1 MLYITPSYM
10 SNISQ
15 DNLLQLE
22 PSWNQLFLLKTN
34 MNLAKVT
41 ATAVI
46 KIYYYL

>member
-15 DNLLQLE
+15 DNLLE
-22 PSWNQLFLLKTN
+22 PSWNQLFLLKAN